1 MPWFDRFDALFAPSF
16 PDCQVLREEPMDRHT
31 TFRIGGPARR
41 FVRPAGAAQCGTAWR
56 APADALFAPVPD

>member
-41 FVRPAGAAQCGTAWR
+41 FVRQIGR
-56 APADALFAPVPD
+56 AHV